1 MRDFSCKMQQMRDFS
16 CKNQGREPGRP
27 KKNVP
32 PQKNANLIS
41 RPVLSV
47 RFPKEC
53 DHINPAAKHPKLC
66 TYFIKYAVYLWF
78 FHTSIHT
85 YMHACMHEHLL
96 IVYFSKDM
104 YIIPMN
110 ISSIKWEGSR
120 HAIFRFMYLQ
130 LQPFRGSLTLFYSDF
145 KVVGEICR
153 DLFRFLQCSH
163 DPGCSYPQP
172 LIIWSKMPR
181 VGAQPLK
188 GSPALCHVK
197 TCSGKM
203 GKPFLCIPSFWFQ
216 CCPTATTQKAGFN
229 LSTH

>member
-1 MRDFSCKMQQMRDFS
+1 
-16 CKNQGREPGRP
+16 
-27 KKNVP
+27 
-32 PQKNANLIS
+32 
-41 RPVLSV
+41 
-47 RFPKEC
+47 
-53 DHINPAAKHPKLC
+53 
-66 TYFIKYAVYLWF
+66 
-78 FHTSIHT
+78 
-85 YMHACMHEHLL
+85 
-96 IVYFSKDM
+96 
-104 YIIPMN
+104 MN

-120 HAIFRFMYLQ
+120 HAIFRFMYPQ

-216 CCPTATTQKAGFN
+216 CRPTATTQKAGFN
-229 LSTH
+229 LSTHYEIGDWASICHPFAFLDASPGLSMGHFGIVYGYLYGFQVLPL

>member
-1 MRDFSCKMQQMRDFS
+1 
-16 CKNQGREPGRP
+16 
-27 KKNVP
+27 
-32 PQKNANLIS
+32 
-41 RPVLSV
+41 
-47 RFPKEC
+47 
-53 DHINPAAKHPKLC
+53 
-66 TYFIKYAVYLWF
+66 
-78 FHTSIHT
+78 
-85 YMHACMHEHLL
+85 
-96 IVYFSKDM
+96 
-104 YIIPMN
+104 MN

-216 CCPTATTQKAGFN
+216 CRPTATTQKAGFN
-229 LSTH
+229 LSTHHEIGDWASICHPFAFLDASLAFQWAILE